1 MPKNPVVEPKNKP
14 VKKKQERSSNKRA
27 KPDLIEYDRFPQMK
41 QPTFVRKDIYTG
53 LNIPVFIW
61 SRAYECLT
69 QPFLSTSWI
78 IETKNALNNWN
89 LFLNNLFVS
98 NLKIKIGK
106 RKKETTQGWIYKIE
120 TNELYNWNKKS
131 IE

>member
-53 LNIPVFIW
+53 LNIPIFI
-61 SRAYECLT
+61 
-69 QPFLSTSWI
+69 
-78 IETKNALNNWN
+78 
-89 LFLNNLFVS
+89 
-98 NLKIKIGK
+98 
-106 RKKETTQGWIYKIE
+106 
-120 TNELYNWNKKS
+120 
-131 IE
+131 